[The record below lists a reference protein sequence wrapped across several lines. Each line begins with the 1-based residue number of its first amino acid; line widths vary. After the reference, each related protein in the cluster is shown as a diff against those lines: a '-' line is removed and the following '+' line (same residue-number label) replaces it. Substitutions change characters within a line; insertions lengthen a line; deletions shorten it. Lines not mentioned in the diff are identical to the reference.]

1 MLVLLHRHVKPPVVW
16 RELTNDKAYSSA
28 GYFTYYADHII
39 GPPFT
44 VSTRAVNLLKKIL
57 ENYSIFACRIRDAS
71 SSQQENAR
79 GQ

>member
-1 MLVLLHRHVKPPVVW
+1 MIRLIPAQG
-16 RELTNDKAYSSA
+16 TC
-28 GYFTYYADHII
+28 TYYADHII

-44 VSTRAVNLLKKIL
+44 VSTRAVNLFKKIL